1 MAKMKGLCRNEECE
15 LCDQIQEVEKSNF
28 VCEKCG
34 KPLIP
39 FGGNNTGG
47 NWMKKHGKQLVI
59 GTVAIVVVCGGII
72 LGLTQWPD
80 GDGKKKPG
88 TTLNVNSVDTVKKES
103 VIVKDSVNV
112 KDSVEVCEKQPK
124 IQPQK
129 EVRTGEKHKPIKAV
143 QSKNGKGTV
152 NLGYGIYTGD
162 LKNGQPHGYGTIT
175 YRTRHQIVSSKDFWA
190 NPGDRFQGDFRDGRI
205 SGIGYWYHD
214 GEQTA
219 IKP

>member
-1 MAKMKGLCRNEECE
+1 MAKIKGLCRNEECE

-39 FGGNNTGG
+39 FGGDNTGG
-47 NWMKKHGKQLVI
+47 GWMKKHGKQLVI
-59 GTVAIVVVCGGII
+59 GIVAIVVVGGGIWGGI
-72 LGLTQWPD
+72 AISSDSGEEAAPQKTEQALP
-80 GDGKKKPG
+80 
-88 TTLNVNSVDTVKKES
+88 VDTVKGDS
-103 VIVKDSVNV
+103 AAVKDTAAV
-112 KDSVEVCEKQPK
+112 DEKQPVE
-124 IQPQK
+124 QPQAAPQA
-129 EVRTGEKHKPIKAV
+129 EERRQAPQ
-143 QSKNGKGTV
+143 QSRQAAEQSSNGKGTV
-152 NLGYGIYTGD
+152 DLGYGTYTGD

-175 YRTRHQIVSSKDFWA
+175 YRQRHKIVSSKDFYA
-190 NPGDRFQGDFRDGRI
+190 NPGDRFEGDFRDGRI

>member
-1 MAKMKGLCRNEECE
+1 MAKIKGLCRNEECE

-39 FGGNNTGG
+39 FGGDNTGG
-47 NWMKKHGKQLVI
+47 GWMKKHGKQLVI
-59 GTVAIVVVCGGII
+59 GIVAIVVVGGGIWGGI
-72 LGLTQWPD
+72 AISSDSGEAAAPQKTEQALP
-80 GDGKKKPG
+80 
-88 TTLNVNSVDTVKKES
+88 VDTVKGDS
-103 VIVKDSVNV
+103 ATVKDTAAV
-112 KDSVEVCEKQPK
+112 DEKQPVE
-124 IQPQK
+124 QPQAAPQA
-129 EVRTGEKHKPIKAV
+129 EERRQAPQ
-143 QSKNGKGTV
+143 QSRQAAEQPSNGKGTV
-152 NLGYGIYTGD
+152 DLGYGTYTGD

-175 YRTRHQIVSSKDFWA
+175 YRQKHKIVSSKDFYA
-190 NPGDRFQGDFRDGRI
+190 NPGDRFEGDFRDGRI

>member
-39 FGGNNTGG
+39 FGGDGKGG
-47 NWMKKHGKQLVI
+47 GWMKQHGKQLAIGIIALAVI
-59 GTVAIVVVCGGII
+59 GGGVW
-72 LGLTQWPD
+72 GGMALTSG
-80 GDGKKKPG
+80 GDETAAPEVPEQ
-88 TTLNVNSVDTVKKES
+88 TLPVDTVKSDS
-103 VIVKDSVNV
+103 VAVKDTVA
-112 KDSVEVCEKQPK
+112 VEPTQPEA
-124 IQPQK
+124 QPQ
-129 EVRTGEKHKPIKAV
+129 TAPQMEKSRQASRQARSVTEQP
-143 QSKNGKGTV
+143 KNGKGTV
-152 NLGYGIYTGD
+152 DLGYGTYTGD

-175 YRTRHQIVSSKDFWA
+175 YRQRHRIVSSKDFYA
-190 NPGDRFQGDFRDGRI
+190 NPGDRFEGDFRDGRI